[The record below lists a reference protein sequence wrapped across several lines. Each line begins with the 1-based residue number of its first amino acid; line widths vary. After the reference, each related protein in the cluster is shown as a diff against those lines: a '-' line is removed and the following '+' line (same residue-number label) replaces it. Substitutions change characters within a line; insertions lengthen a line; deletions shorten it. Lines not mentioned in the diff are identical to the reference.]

1 MVFVSPIFIFIF
13 LPLTLACYALAEFSR
28 RKWIKNTVLL
38 FFFPGFLFLGGLNL
52 PSSADV
58 LYRGQLRLRTAPGK

>member
-38 FFFPGFLFLGGLNL
+38 FFSLVFYSWGLNL